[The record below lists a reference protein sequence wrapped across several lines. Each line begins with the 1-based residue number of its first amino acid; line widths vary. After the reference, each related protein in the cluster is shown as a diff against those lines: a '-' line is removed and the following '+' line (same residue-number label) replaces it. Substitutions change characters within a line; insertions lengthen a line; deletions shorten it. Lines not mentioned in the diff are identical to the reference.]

1 MNSQTE
7 TSQVG
12 DSSPDHCKPGYK
24 NNSTNAVHLG
34 EQRQKPY
41 HALSD
46 PIFQTSTYTFDKM
59 AEVKEFEEQHLTEYH
74 SDRFEYGRYGNPTVA
89 AAEVRLAALEH
100 AQGAIQVASG
110 MAAITC
116 TLLHLLPAG
125 SHVIMTDDS
134 YRRTRQ
140 FCEDYLKKY
149 NVACTVV
156 PFGDYDA
163 LEAAIRPETRI
174 LFSETP
180 TNPYLRIL
188 DVARFAEIGR
198 RHHVITLID
207 ATFSTPINLCPLDLG
222 IDLVVHSATKYLGGH
237 NDLLAGFI
245 VGRNELINPIRE
257 AVGILGGISDPN
269 TAYLL
274 IRGMKTLGLRVEQ
287 QNRTAQQ
294 VAEFLEAHPS
304 IEKVW
309 YPGLQSH
316 PDHELGLRQMKG
328 FGGVISFTIRGNQD
342 ETYRFIDSLKIP
354 FISPSL
360 GGTESLVIHL
370 ATQAYYD
377 LTLEERLSFNIPD
390 NLVRLA
396 IGIEDAEDLIAD
408 LDQALAVVKTGE
420 NR

>member
-1 MNSQTE
+1 
-7 TSQVG
+7 
-12 DSSPDHCKPGYK
+12 
-24 NNSTNAVHLG
+24 
-34 EQRQKPY
+34 
-41 HALSD
+41 
-46 PIFQTSTYTFDKM
+46 
-59 AEVKEFEEQHLTEYH
+59 
-74 SDRFEYGRYGNPTVA
+74 
-89 AAEVRLAALEH
+89 
-100 AQGAIQVASG
+100 
-110 MAAITC
+110 MAAITY

-140 FCEDYLKKY
+140 FCEDYLKKI
-149 NVACTVV
+149 NVTCTVV
-156 PFGDYDA
+156 PFGDYDN
-163 LEAAIRPETRI
+163 LEAAIRPETRV

-188 DVARFAEIGR
+188 DVARFADIGR
-198 RHHVITLID
+198 HHHVITLID
-207 ATFSTPINLCPLDLG
+207 ATFSTPINLRPLDLG

-237 NDLLAGFI
+237 HDLLAGFI
-245 VGRNELINPIRE
+245 AGRNELINPIRD

-287 QNRTAQQ
+287 QNRTAQR
-294 VAEFLEAHPS
+294 VAEFLENHPL

-309 YPGLQSH
+309 YPGLKSH
-316 PDHELGLRQMKG
+316 PEHELGLRQMKG
-328 FGGVISFTIRGNQD
+328 FGGVVSFTIRGDQE

-354 FISPSL
+354 YISPSL

-377 LTLEERLSFNIPD
+377 LKLEERLRLNIPD

-408 LDQALAVVKTGE
+408 LDQALSKVTIGE
-420 NR
+420 NG